1 MESIQQYNTQTID
14 IPRVIRCYT
23 TYVERTNIIFILP
36 EVTVPLHS
44 NETFCFDVALNLPL

>member
-14 IPRVIRCYT
+14 TPRVIRCYT

-36 EVTVPLHS
+36 EVTDPLHS
-44 NETFCFDVALNLPL
+44 NVTFCFDIALNLPL